1 MIVFMLVVEDVKNEY
16 ELVVNVGV
24 LLLMLLMMMFRV
36 VVLVS
41 FLLDIVI
48 VQDSDVVFLV
58 LMLQFVFN
66 VISFVVGF
74 IVSLG

>member
-1 MIVFMLVVEDVKNEY
+1 MFFKKKISKKCLLKVFIFLFVVGRFVMIVFMLVVEDVKNEY

-48 VQDSDVVFLV
+48 V
-58 LMLQFVFN
+58 
-66 VISFVVGF
+66 
-74 IVSLG
+74 

>member
-48 VQDSDVVFLV
+48 V
-58 LMLQFVFN
+58 
-66 VISFVVGF
+66 
-74 IVSLG
+74 